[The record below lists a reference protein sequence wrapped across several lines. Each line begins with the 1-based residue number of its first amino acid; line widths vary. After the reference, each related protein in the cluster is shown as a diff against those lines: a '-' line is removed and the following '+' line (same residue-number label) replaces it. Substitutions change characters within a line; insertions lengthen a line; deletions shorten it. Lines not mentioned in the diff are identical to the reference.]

1 MSGGGIADVLPLA
14 PGQQG
19 LLYHALVHGSG
30 PDVYL
35 VQSRFRIDGP
45 VDPERL
51 RAAVTGLLVRHP
63 NLRACFRH
71 QGLARPVQVIPRQVT
86 LPWTEADLSE
96 HGPAE
101 AEAELR
107 RLLATDRAR
116 RFDVTRPPL
125 LRGTLVRFGAHRT
138 DLILTLHHILLDGW
152 SMPIVIRELAELYAG
167 RGAELPPAPRFR
179 DFLAWLRGHDGEA
192 ATVAWRAALAG
203 IRQPTLVARGPVP
216 RTAVPPET
224 IEFELPADLNAA
236 VRQPARAAGL
246 TVNTLAQAA
255 WAAVL
260 ARMTGTDDVVFGA
273 VVSGRPPDL
282 AGVET
287 MVGLLINSVPVRVRL
302 SPGQQVGELLARLQD
317 EQFRLIP
324 YHHVPLA
331 QVQRLSGMSELFDTV
346 LAFENFPRGADDP
359 SSDGGPRLVEVRDA
373 THYPLTV
380 ALLVGERVSLRLDYR
395 ADCFADAEAELVVR
409 RLVRALEVLA
419 GDPGTAIEQVD
430 VLPAAERHRLLVTW
444 NDTARPSSG
453 RSVPE
458 RFAAQVARTPDA
470 AAVESDAG
478 ILSYRE
484 LADRAD
490 ALAGRL
496 AGAGVGP
503 ESPVG
508 LLLARSAE
516 LVVGQLAVLMAGGHY
531 VPFDPGQPA
540 SRLVRL
546 LADAGVRTLLA
557 DRAPDWL
564 PDGIRVV
571 TPDGAGADAAG
582 SGAGPVGRGGPSV
595 PHPDSA
601 AYVMFTSGSTGVPKG
616 VVATHRNLLE
626 LAADRCFAGGA
637 HARVL
642 LHSPDTFD
650 AATYETWVPLLTGGT
665 VVVAPPGPVEPDT
678 LGRMLADGRITAL
691 WLTAELFRTVA
702 QLAPDVLA
710 GLREVWTGGDVVDP
724 DAVRRVRR
732 ACPDLRLVNGY
743 GPTETTTFAT
753 RHPIR
758 RCTGPVPI
766 GRPLDNTRAYVLD
779 ARLRPVPVGTVG
791 ELYLSG
797 TGLARG
803 YLGPARTAER
813 FVAAPYSPEPGARMY
828 RTGDLVRWTVD
839 GELEFV
845 GRADDQV
852 KIRGFRIE
860 PGEVEAVLESCPG
873 VHRAVAAAQPGPD
886 GGRQLVAYLVL
897 GPDGDLA
904 AVRRHAA
911 QRLPGHLLP
920 TGYQRIDRVP
930 VTRHGKVDRAALPAP
945 TVHVGQPGAGTP
957 SSHREASL
965 CELFGTVLG
974 VPAVGPDDNFFEAG
988 GHSLLAMRLVAA
1000 IESALGTRLPIS
1012 ALFDAP
1018 TPAALAARLD
1028 AVPRNLGLAPMLTLR
1043 ADGDRTPLFC
1053 LHPGMGLGWSYTALL
1068 PVLAPVRPVHALQS
1082 TVLGGHT
1089 PPPASVGEMADE
1101 YLPRIRAVQPEG
1113 PYLLLGRSFGGLLAY
1128 ELAARLR
1135 AAGQPVGLVAV
1146 VDAVPASAVFDEPLP
1161 PLGEAVVE
1169 KEMLRI
1175 LLESGPPG
1183 LVAEVGRL
1191 DRAEVFPA
1199 VRAAEGPLRGSTDEQ
1214 LAAMVDVGALHLR
1227 LTRDYRPSRYDGEV
1241 LLFSAT
1247 ADTGGLTSEAKAAA
1261 WRRTAGRVRVHELGC
1276 AHRDV
1281 LKPGP
1286 IAEIVAAIDPFL
1298 TSADNP
1304 VRLRSA
1310 DHAARLGSADDV
1322 AR

>member
-1 MSGGGIADVLPLA
+1 MVSSGGIADVLPLA
-14 PGQQG
+14 PGQEG
-19 LLYHALVHGSG
+19 LLYHALVHGPG

-35 VQSRFRIDGP
+35 VQSRFRVDGP

-71 QGLARPVQVIPRQVT
+71 KGLARPVQVIPSQVT
-86 LPWTEADLSE
+86 LPWTEVDLSE

-107 RLLATDRAR
+107 RLLAADRAR

-125 LRGTLVRFGAHRT
+125 LRCTLVRFGDQRA
-138 DLILTLHHILLDGW
+138 DLVLTLHHILLDGW

-167 RGAELPPAPRFR
+167 RGAELPPAPQFR
-179 DFLAWLRGHDGEA
+179 EFLAWLRDHDGA
-192 ATVAWRAALAG
+192 PATAAWRAALTG
-203 IRQPTLVARGPVP
+203 IRQPTLVARSPVL
-216 RTAVPPET
+216 RSAVPPET
-224 IEFELPADLNAA
+224 IEFPLPADLNTA
-236 VRQPARAAGL
+236 VRQRARAAGL

-282 AGVET
+282 PGVET

-302 SPGQQVGELLARLQD
+302 SPGQRVGELLARLQD

-331 QVQRLSGMSELFDTV
+331 EVQRLSGMNELFDTV
-346 LAFENFPRGADDP
+346 LAFENFPRGADG
-359 SSDGGPRLVEVRDA
+359 SASDGGPRLVEVRDA

-380 ALLVGERVSLRLDYR
+380 ALLVGERLSLRLDYR
-395 ADCFADAEAELVVR
+395 ADCFEAAEADLVVR
-409 RLVRALEVLA
+409 RLVRALEVLS
-419 GDPGTAIEQVD
+419 GDPDTVMDRVD
-430 VLPAAERHRLLVTW
+430 MLPAAERHRLLVSW
-444 NDTARPSSG
+444 NDTARPATG
-453 RSVPE
+453 HSVPE
-458 RFAAQVARTPDA
+458 RFAAQAARTPDA
-470 AAVESDAG
+470 VAVESAAG
-478 ILSYRE
+478 VLSYRE
-484 LADRAD
+484 LADRAGV
-490 ALAGRL
+490 LAGRL
-496 AGAGVGP
+496 AAVGVGP

-508 LLLARSAE
+508 LLLARSAD
-516 LVVGQLAVLMAGGHY
+516 LVVGELAVLTAGGHY
-531 VPFDPGQPA
+531 VPLDPGQPE

-546 LADAGVRTLLA
+546 LADAGVRTVLT
-557 DRAPDWL
+557 DRVPDWL
-564 PDGIRVV
+564 PGGIRAV
-571 TPDGAGADAAG
+571 TPDGAAAG
-582 SGAGPVGRGGPSV
+582 VAGRV
-595 PHPDSA
+595 PPHLDSA

-626 LAADRCFAGGA
+626 LAADRSFAGGA

-642 LHSPDTFD
+642 LHSPYTFD
-650 AATYETWVPLLTGGT
+650 AASYELWVPLLTGGT

-678 LGRMLADGRITAL
+678 LKRMLTDGGITAL

-702 QLAPDVLA
+702 HLAPDVLV

-724 DAVRRVRR
+724 DAVRRVQRV
-732 ACPDLRLVNGY
+732 CPDLRLVNGY

-758 RCTGPVPI
+758 CPAGTGPVPI
-766 GRPLDNTRAYVLD
+766 GRPLDNTGAYVLD

-791 ELYLSG
+791 ELYLAG

-803 YLGPARTAER
+803 YLDEPARTAER
-813 FVAAPYSPEPGARMY
+813 FVAAPYSSEPGARMY

-873 VHRAVAAAQPGPD
+873 VRRAVAAARPGPD

-897 GPDGDLA
+897 GADGDLA

-920 TGYQRIDRVP
+920 TGYQRIDQVP
-930 VTRHGKVDRAALPAP
+930 VTRHGKVDRAALPPLTAH
-945 TVHVGQPGAGTP
+945 TGRSGTATP
-957 SSHREASL
+957 ASAREATL

-974 VPAVGPDDNFFEAG
+974 VPAVAPDDNFFEAG

-1028 AVPRNLGLAPMLTLR
+1028 AVPRDLGLAPVLTLR

-1068 PVLAPVRPVHALQS
+1068 PVLAPGRPVHALQS

-1089 PPPASVGEMADE
+1089 PPPASVGQMADE

-1146 VDAVPASAVFDEPLP
+1146 VDAVPASAIFDEPLP
-1161 PLGEAVVE
+1161 PLSEAVVE
-1169 KEMLRI
+1169 EEMLRI

-1191 DRAEVFPA
+1191 VRAEVFPA
-1199 VRAAEGPLRGSTDEQ
+1199 VRAAEGPLCGSTDER
-1214 LAAMVDVGALHLR
+1214 LAALVDVGALHLR
-1227 LTRDYRPSRYDGEV
+1227 LTRDYQPSGYDGEV

-1247 ADTGGLTSEAKAAA
+1247 GDSGGLTSAAKAGA
-1261 WRRTAGRVRVHELGC
+1261 WRKTAPRVSVHELAC

-1286 IAEIVAAIDPFL
+1286 IAEIAAAVDPF
-1298 TSADNP
+1298 
-1304 VRLRSA
+1304 LRSA
-1310 DHAARLGSADDV
+1310 DDAPR
-1322 AR
+1322 